1 MIDINY
7 LTPEQ
12 FPEAHKNW
20 GDNGF
25 KRINKLLDDAVHLI
39 SELSK
44 RDDLDYIGFSEVKSQ
59 DYKPVVFINLGNL
72 DRYYIDE
79 QDIQDFKLPKLIKSG
94 L

>member
-7 LTPEQ
+7 VTPEQ
-12 FPEAHKNW
+12 FPKLYEVW

-39 SELSK
+39 SVLSK
-44 RDDLDYIGFSEVKSQ
+44 RDDLDYIGFSEVESQ
-59 DYKPVVFINLGNL
+59 KDKPVVFINLGNL
-72 DRYYIDE
+72 DRYYINE